1 MPASTQLLLDEERGP
16 ISPAN
21 SDAGVHESEG
31 GEEGSKEEFL
41 VSAVRASKE
50 RANVVRLLPSGAQE
64 RKLRRLADLSAK
76 LWNELNYERRQQWKG
91 GQRVDLEGTEKKYRE
106 EYKGALGPHNAVA
119 VINKNNEAWGSFF
132 STLKLKKE
140 GKLPKHRR
148 VSPPGYWKDREEGK
162 RKPIFVVAGDSYTVD
177 EVNHTVRIN
186 LGKKKRPLEIPFA
199 GRLRWYGKQGRMEI
213 HYDGAKRAW
222 HAYISVKVGAETTRN
237 GNPARIVRGERR
249 SIRIAEPKGKVAAG
263 VDLGINI
270 LASAVTSGGAWLL
283 YRGSR
288 AKEDFFYL
296 TKKIAK
302 IQSEADEVRKGGD
315 DEELQRLSRKKRR
328 LFRKLAGR
336 MAHLYW
342 NLANHLVRSL
352 WELGVSKIYLGYPR
366 DIAQDKGNKLT
377 TNMWRYRELMNA
389 IELKAQEYG
398 IRVYEVL
405 EYNTSNHCAVHGAK
419 VTRSPRGVVTCPLGH
434 RLHSDLNGALN
445 ILRRGVGSISATL
458 KGPLSF
464 FVDHSGVASVK
475 AALTDETPPRDP
487 PGSPAREGG
496 RGRGARFIYEYQ
508 R

>member
-1 MPASTQLLLDEERGP
+1 MSASTQLISDEERGP

-21 SDAGVHESEG
+21 SDAGVHEPEG
-31 GEEGSKEEFL
+31 TKEEFL

-50 RANVVRLLPSGAQE
+50 RANIVRLLPSGAQE

-76 LWNELNYERRQQWKG
+76 LWNELNYERRQQWNG
-91 GQRVDLEGTEKKYRE
+91 GQRVDLEGTWGKYHE
-106 EYKGALGPHNAVA
+106 EYKGVLGSHNAA
-119 VINKNNEAWGSFF
+119 EVIAKNNEAWGSFF
-132 STLKLKKE
+132 STLKSKKE
-140 GKLPKHRR
+140 GRLPKHER
-148 VSPPGYWKDREEGK
+148 VSPPGYWKDREEGR
-162 RKPIFVVAGDSYTVD
+162 RKPIFVVAGDSYAVD

-186 LGKKKRPLEIPFA
+186 IGKRKKPLEIPFA

-213 HYDGAKRAW
+213 HYDGARRAW
-222 HAYISVKVGAETTRN
+222 HAQISVKVGAEETRD
-237 GNPARIVRGERR
+237 GNPARIVRGERK
-249 SIRIAEPKGKVAAG
+249 SIRTAEPKGKVAAA

-288 AKEDFFYL
+288 AKEDFFHL

-302 IQSEADEVRKGGD
+302 IQSEADEARKGGD
-315 DEELQRLSRKKRR
+315 DEKSRRLSRKRRR

-336 MAHLYW
+336 TAHLYW

-366 DIAQDKGNKLT
+366 DIAQDRGNKLT
-377 TNMWRYRELMNA
+377 SNMWSYRKLMRA

-398 IRVYEVL
+398 IRVYEVV
-405 EYNTSNHCAVHGAK
+405 EYNTSNHCAIHGVE

-445 ILRRGVGSISATL
+445 ILKRGAGSVPATL

-464 FVDHSGVASVK
+464 LVDHSGIAPVK
-475 AALTDETPPRDP
+475 AA
-487 PGSPAREGG
+487 
-496 RGRGARFIYEYQ
+496 
-508 R
+508 